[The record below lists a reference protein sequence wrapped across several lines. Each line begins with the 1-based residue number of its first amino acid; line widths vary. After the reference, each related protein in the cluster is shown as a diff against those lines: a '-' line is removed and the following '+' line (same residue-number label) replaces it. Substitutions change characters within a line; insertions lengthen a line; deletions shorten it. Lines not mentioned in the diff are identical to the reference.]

1 MTNQEFTQHITESA
15 DFASLVARP
24 LPEHDMFIS
33 VYWGKDHENK
43 SFLLGVNFC
52 MGVNVAPNDP
62 NLTTFLHHMQDTLHA
77 DEKLTKYVNLWHLGK
92 GQPTID
98 SIAHACVLY
107 PQFEELFNTP
117 IESTSNRASD
127 RIEYYASVYDWVKRN
142 NYWEQA
148 SDVLGDDISDLD
160 GYSPDEAV
168 DAIQAVYNEKLDGDG
183 KVIVSKARDPQ
194 KEKDGYPIEV
204 LWINVAKG

>member
-62 NLTTFLHHMQDTLHA
+62 NLTTFLHHMQDTLLA
-77 DEKLTKYVNLWHLGK
+77 DEKLTKYVNLWHVGK
-92 GQPTID
+92 GQPSIE
-98 SIAHACVLY
+98 SIAHACVCY
-107 PQFEELFNTP
+107 PQFEELFSTP
-117 IESTSNRASD
+117 TESTSNRASD
-127 RIEYYASVYDWVKRN
+127 RIEYYASVYDFVKRN
-142 NYWEQA
+142 NIWEEA
-148 SDVLGDDISDLD
+148 SRVLGDDISDLHE
-160 GYSPDEAV
+160 YRIDEAV
-168 DAIQAVYNEKLDGDG
+168 DAIQGICNEELGGDG
-183 KVIVSKARDPQ
+183 SIIVSKARNPQ

-204 LWINVAKG
+204 IWMNIFKG